1 MNAAVRAVTRTT
13 LARRWEVVRIE
24 VSYRGLLEGR
34 FRPLGNCGVGGILHR
49 GGTVLGTARSPEFT
63 TSQGQRRVAKRLKEA
78 GIEGLIV
85 IGGEGSL
92 TGALRLEER
101 GVAVVGLP
109 ATIDNDVW
117 GTDTAIGVNTGHG
130 IEHRTRRH
138 RPGTGYRPAPTSGPT
153 WSSEV
158 SPLRVPGAHERHS
171 GRG

>member
-1 MNAAVRAVTRTT
+1 ML

-24 VSYRGLLEGR
+24 SGYRGLLEGR
-34 FRPLGNCGVGGILHR
+34 FRSLGNCGVGGILHR

-63 TSQGQRRVAKRLKEA
+63 TSQGQGRVAKRLKEV

-101 GVAVVGLP
+101 GVAVVGFP
-109 ATIDNDVW
+109 ATIDNDMW

-138 RPGTGYRPAPTSGPT
+138 RPGKGYRPAPTSGPP
-153 WSSEV
+153 WSSDV